1 MRTAA
6 ARLRAGLTRVRLL
19 NLREIVTHRLRVV
32 TSLSVI
38 VVASALLVAV
48 FGTFGSLT
56 GSVRDMTAALTGEA
70 DLEVAGISD
79 TGLDGRIAGQL
90 RADLDDAQAVVPMIR
105 AQVRLDPADAEPA
118 TDPRLSL
125 LIGSDQRVTQLSPQL
140 RDALRQ
146 SEGQEV
152 DLDALR
158 TGVIAGPGTGL
169 RQGDR
174 IKINGV
180 DVTVLQVAPAA
191 GTEVLNRGNFFFAF
205 LPLAQQITAR
215 AGGGSA
221 ESGAGRVDSLLIVA
235 KPGADLSQMRERAE
249 RTVDG
254 RAVVV
259 DPAFRMKQAEV
270 ATAVTRD
277 STLLVS
283 VISLVIAGF
292 LVFNTMNMAVASR
305 RSALAMVRALGARRG
320 QLVSD
325 MLWEAAIFGLVGGL
339 IGIPIGILAGRWAIG
354 RLPEMTLNSIGAA
367 VDYHLPVFAPFVA
380 LAACV
385 LACVAATALAART
398 VFSVAPVEAMS
409 AAGGDVDKPLSRPIV
424 LIAGIGGIGGIVA
437 SWVLATT
444 VPGRAAIVAGA
455 VFGACG
461 LLLCFA
467 LTGPLVRAA
476 TAVAGRFGPPGTLA
490 AVNTE
495 RASRRVWATVMTVAV
510 AIAVGMGTSGA
521 LQNLVSSISGS
532 LQGLGDPGF
541 YLSTS
546 NKDGI
551 PTGPTFGDD
560 VARAAAEVPG
570 VADVR
575 DSQWARVNVGDARIL
590 VQGLAPG
597 LKAPFVVKTDP
608 GALQRVFDGDGIVLS
623 SVLSRNLG
631 LGIGDEVRMATP
643 TGFHSLTVRDVV
655 DYVAIDSGSA
665 AISLDL
671 LREWF
676 ERPGAT
682 FLQVDTEPGADVEQ
696 VRAGL
701 EAVAQRYSQ
710 GRLPLYVYSGEEALR
725 ATQESAEQS
734 GAFTVAI
741 QWIVAVAAAVA
752 LLNTLLLSVIERRRE
767 LAVLRALGASRRF
780 VFSMVLS
787 EAVAIAVV
795 GSITGLILGGMLHL
809 LSDQILTAST
819 SIQVHYSPQWST
831 LLYVAVSVGLCIVGA
846 LTPAVRAARLNISES
861 IAAE

>member
-1 MRTAA
+1 MVGPGAG
-6 ARLRAGLTRVRLL
+6 LRAGLTRVRLL

-56 GSVRDMTAALTGEA
+56 GSVRDLTAALTGDA
-70 DLEVAGISD
+70 DLEVAAISD
-79 TGLDGRIAGQL
+79 TGLPDQIAGEL
-90 RADLDDAQAVVPMIR
+90 RREVPGARAVVPMIR
-105 AQVRLDPADAEPA
+105 AQVRLDPADAPPS
-118 TDPRLSL
+118 TDPQVSL
-125 LIGSDQRVTQLSPQL
+125 LIGSDQRVTQMSPQL
-140 RDALRQ
+140 REALAR
-146 SEGQEV
+146 SAGAGQREL
-152 DLDALR
+152 DLADLQ
-158 TGVIAGPGTGL
+158 TGVIAGPGTGM

-174 IKINGV
+174 LKINGV
-180 DVTVLQVAPAA
+180 AVTVLQVAPAA
-191 GTEVLNRGNFFFAF
+191 GTEVLNRGNFFFAY
-205 LPLAQQITAR
+205 LTLAQQITHHD
-215 AGGGSA
+215 
-221 ESGAGRVDSLLIVA
+221 GRVDSLLLVA
-235 KPGADLSQMRERAE
+235 EPGADLRELRARTE
-249 RTVDG
+249 RVVGG

-259 DPAFRMKQAEV
+259 DPEFRQRQAEV

-320 QLVSD
+320 QLVGD
-325 MLWEAAIFGLVGGL
+325 MLGEAAIYGLVGGL
-339 IGIPIGILAGRWAIG
+339 LGIPLGILAGRWAIS
-354 RLPEMTLNSIGAA
+354 RLPEMTLNSVGAA
-367 VDYHLPVFAPFVA
+367 VTYHLPAFAPFVA

-398 VFSVAPVEAMS
+398 VFSVSPVEAMS
-409 AAGGDVDKPLSRPIV
+409 AAGGDADKPLSRTV
-424 LIAGIGGIGGIVA
+424 VAVAGVGGLAGIAGA
-437 SWVLATT
+437 WVLATT
-444 VPGRAAIVAGA
+444 VPGRAAIIAGA

-467 LTGPLVRAA
+467 LTGPLVAAA

-495 RASRRVWATVMTVAV
+495 RAARRVWATVMTVAV

-521 LQNLVSSISGS
+521 LANLVSSISGS

-551 PTGPTFGDD
+551 PTGPTFGDE
-560 VARAAAEVPG
+560 VATAAAAVPG
-570 VADVR
+570 VAAVR
-575 DSQWARVNVGDARIL
+575 GSQWAAVNVGDARIL
-590 VQGLAPG
+590 VQGLSPG
-597 LKAPFVVKTDP
+597 LSAPFVHKSDP
-608 GALQRVFDGDGIVLS
+608 AALRQILAGDGIVLS
-623 SVLSRNLG
+623 SVAARNLG
-631 LGIGDEVRMATP
+631 RKVGDEVRLATP
-643 TGFHSLTVRDVV
+643 TGYHALVVRDIV

-665 AISLDL
+665 AISLDH
-671 LREWF
+671 LRQWF
-676 ERPGAT
+676 DRPGAT
-682 FLQVDTEPGADVEQ
+682 FLQVTVAPGADAEG

-701 EAVAQRYSQ
+701 TAVAQRYSA
-710 GRLPLYVYSGEEALR
+710 GRLPLHVYSGDEALR
-725 ATQESAEQS
+725 ATQQSAEQS

-780 VFSMVLS
+780 VFSMVLA
-787 EAVAIAVV
+787 EAVAIAAV
-795 GSITGLILGGMLHL
+795 GSAVGLVLGAMLHL
-809 LSDQILTAST
+809 LSDKILTAST
-819 SIQVHYSPQWST
+819 SIAVHYSPQAST
-831 LLYVAVSVGLCIVGA
+831 LVYVAVSMGLCVIGA
-846 LTPAVRAARLNISES
+846 VTPAMRAARMNISES